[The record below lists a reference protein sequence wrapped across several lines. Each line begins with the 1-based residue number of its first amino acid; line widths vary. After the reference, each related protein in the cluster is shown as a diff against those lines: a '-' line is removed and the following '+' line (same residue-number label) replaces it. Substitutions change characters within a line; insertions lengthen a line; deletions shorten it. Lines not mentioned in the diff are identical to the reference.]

1 MTEGVGSI
9 DVLPQHASNNCTI
22 PLDCLAARD
31 FTWSWPSIK
40 TPRPLSARMHSSHLS
55 LNQRISRTALQWQRV
70 LRNHVCS
77 LFFFIYSCWA
87 ARSFCLLRSL
97 SWATHD
103 HFFLVS
109 VQVRWVNTNR
119 QDCLIEQKW
128 LRKYSSRGEWWQVFG
143 SRLTVVISLTGTF
156 YLSLVSRPPMNLAQ
170 WIYHPVTVELV
181 PIMNLKSMHIT
192 SMILATPSIRTELGQ
207 LAMAHEWTDRYFRAG
222 FLK

>member
-109 VQVRWVNTNR
+109 AQVRWVNTNR

-128 LRKYSSRGEWWQVFG
+128 LRGILKQVILKQGRVVTSVWQQADSSNLFDWHVLF
-143 SRLTVVISLTGTF
+143 V
-156 YLSLVSRPPMNLAQ
+156 LS
-170 WIYHPVTVELV
+170 
-181 PIMNLKSMHIT
+181 IT
-192 SMILATPSIRTELGQ
+192 SS
-207 LAMAHEWTDRYFRAG
+207 HEFGPVNLSPCYSGAG
-222 FLK
+222 SNHEFEEHAYNFNDFSNSFH